1 MNEGN
6 WIIAKRILE
15 DLGYVIDVCHICT
28 VTDRYECTNEEARDV
43 INYVYNEVCDL
54 IDERI
59 NDRCKFLEYKYK
71 YE

>member
-1 MNEGN
+1 MSEGN
-6 WIIAKRILE
+6 WIIAKRMLE

-28 VTDRYECTNEEARDV
+28 ITDRYECTDEEARDV
-43 INYVYNEVCDL
+43 LKDVYDEVCDI

-59 NDRCKFLEYKYK
+59 IDRCEFLEYKYK